1 MHIHAPMFFD
11 ASLSFSEKI
20 AQWRS
25 PPGVSLQFMTTMIMM
40 SLLAV
45 VVVSVG

>member
-1 MHIHAPMFFD
+1 VFFD

-20 AQWRS
+20 AQWRAQPKAS
-25 PPGVSLQFMTTMIMM
+25 SQLLATVIML

-45 VVVSVG
+45 AVASVR